1 MNVNLKLETAN
12 FCYVYDKYKI
22 VEIKGKRYIM
32 PEKGATKK
40 SINITENMNDILI
53 EILNIGKKVFYEDEL
68 EDSELIN
75 FFAKYGMLGF
85 MTDLAINKYYIL
97 DKEVAVRDPFY
108 LNYKEG
114 VALFSINNYLKSF
127 FPTLNKIEI
136 SNLITKC
143 KNEFRYNATKETFL
157 TSNLNKYLIY
167 SEDYAEP
174 INMILYY
181 ARSLYKNLYATIER
195 SPVSIFHPFLSA
207 NHITHNLRDLYYNN
221 SFGFT
226 INYLKQGVDIYYA
239 MQSSQNVRLLKICNF
254 CHKAFIANNP
264 KAEYDTPQCKNKANV
279 YKSRKKSLTPNIITT
294 EDGFTAKIP
303 MKFPRDT

>member
-1 MNVNLKLETAN
+1 M
-12 FCYVYDKYKI
+12 
-22 VEIKGKRYIM
+22 
-32 PEKGATKK
+32 
-40 SINITENMNDILI
+40 
-53 EILNIGKKVFYEDEL
+53 
-68 EDSELIN
+68 
-75 FFAKYGMLGF
+75 
-85 MTDLAINKYYIL
+85 
-97 DKEVAVRDPFY
+97 
-108 LNYKEG
+108 
-114 VALFSINNYLKSF
+114 KSF

-143 KNEFRYNATKETFL
+143 KNEFRSNITKETFL
-157 TSNLNKYLIY
+157 TSNLNEYLIY
-167 SEDYAEP
+167 SKDYAEP
-174 INMILYY
+174 INMILNY

-195 SPVSIFHPFLSA
+195 SPVSIFHSFLSA

-279 YKSRKKSLTPNIITT
+279 YKSRKKSLTPNIIPT

-303 MKFPRDT
+303 MKFPGDT

>member
-97 DKEVAVRDPFY
+97 
-108 LNYKEG
+108 
-114 VALFSINNYLKSF
+114 
-127 FPTLNKIEI
+127 
-136 SNLITKC
+136 
-143 KNEFRYNATKETFL
+143 
-157 TSNLNKYLIY
+157 
-167 SEDYAEP
+167 
-174 INMILYY
+174 
-181 ARSLYKNLYATIER
+181 
-195 SPVSIFHPFLSA
+195 
-207 NHITHNLRDLYYNN
+207 
-221 SFGFT
+221 
-226 INYLKQGVDIYYA
+226 
-239 MQSSQNVRLLKICNF
+239 
-254 CHKAFIANNP
+254 
-264 KAEYDTPQCKNKANV
+264 
-279 YKSRKKSLTPNIITT
+279 
-294 EDGFTAKIP
+294 AK
-303 MKFPRDT
+303 